1 MIERRNNSKLDI
13 FYKKEINRIFL
24 NYFESNLSYFVVA
37 VVKKEEVE
45 EEEGGGEEKKQ

>member
-1 MIERRNNSKLDI
+1 MT
-13 FYKKEINRIFL
+13 FFTKKEINRIFL

-45 EEEGGGEEKKQ
+45 EEEEEGEKSNK